1 VVEKEAVFVLFGE
14 YKHNVDGKG
23 RVFIP
28 AKLRETLGESF
39 MLCKGIEGKRCL
51 CIYPMDEWNK
61 LDETI
66 RQLPTVKASAVRHFL
81 YAGAASLECDG
92 QGRALL
98 PASLRE
104 YAELTGEISILGMST
119 HLELWNNDAW
129 SKENGEYSPE
139 AIGEMVA
146 ELNF

>member
-1 VVEKEAVFVLFGE
+1 MFVGR
-14 YKHNVDGKG
+14 YDQNMDAKG
-23 RVFIP
+23 RVNIP
-28 AKLRETLGESF
+28 SKFRSSLGETF
-39 MLCKGIEGKRCL
+39 IVATGDGKYAT
-51 CIYPMDEWNK
+51 IYPMDEWNK

-104 YAELTGEISILGMST
+104 YAELSGEISILGMST
-119 HLELWNNDAW
+119 HLELWNNDSWA
-129 SKENGEYSPE
+129 KENGEYSPE